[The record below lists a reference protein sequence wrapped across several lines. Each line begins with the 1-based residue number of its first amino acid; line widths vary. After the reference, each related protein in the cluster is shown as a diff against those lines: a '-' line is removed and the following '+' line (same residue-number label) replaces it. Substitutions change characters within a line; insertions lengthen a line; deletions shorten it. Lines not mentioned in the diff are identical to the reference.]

1 MNIWNLIGFFKK
13 NKIQIFK
20 FAVVGLISSL
30 LNFCIYSIVY
40 NFNLGINLASFL
52 GYSCGLLNSF
62 YFSDNWVFSRSR
74 HKKINYVLFPFLV
87 IYFLGGLEMTLII
100 NFVDKLIHN
109 HKIAWI
115 CGAFVAAMNNYLFS
129 KYFLFDD

>member
-1 MNIWNLIGFFKK
+1 MIRFFKI

-20 FAVVGLISSL
+20 FAGVGFGSTL

-40 NFNLGINLASFL
+40 HLTLRINLASFI

-62 YFSDNWVFSRSR
+62 YFSDNWVFTRTR
-74 HKKINYVLFPFLV
+74 NKKNKYVLILFAA
-87 IYFLGGLEMTLII
+87 IYFLGGLEMALII
-100 NFVDKLIHN
+100 NIVDKLIEN

-115 CGAFVAAMNNYLFS
+115 CGSFAAAINNYLFS
-129 KYFLFDD
+129 KYLLFDD